1 MKFRLEKNQE
11 NDKSEEKVQVKQFD
25 LELVKYIKEIK
36 IKDDLGETVTSLG
49 LGKKDQIFKKEINSK
64 KISKTQ
70 IYVTYGLKVKN
81 IGEIAGYASEISD
94 YIPKDF
100 ELVNDNIW
108 KNNGNV
114 VTTTSLAK
122 KIINPGE
129 SKNLEITFKWNLNA
143 NSIGERNN
151 KAVISKYENEGEEQ
165 TEDKNT
171 ESVPVSGTAVA
182 ADENDG
188 IYVVEQK
195 ENVWLY
201 RMLRS

>member
-1 MKFRLEKNQE
+1 MYKQDKAGNLVEVENIKDATVLKTDKLRNEQIDGFDINNNELPKYKDIQIEFKVNENKVKDENRVITNIAKIESARLEKNQE

-100 ELVNDNIW
+100 ELVNDSIW

-122 KIINPGE
+122 K
-129 SKNLEITFKWNLNA
+129 L
-143 NSIGERNN
+143 
-151 KAVISKYENEGEEQ
+151 
-165 TEDKNT
+165 
-171 ESVPVSGTAVA
+171 
-182 ADENDG
+182 
-188 IYVVEQK
+188 
-195 ENVWLY
+195 
-201 RMLRS
+201 